1 MLRFLR
7 KYNKFILVIGG
18 SLLMVVFLV
27 PQAVHQ
33 MAGNPMKR
41 TAGRLDGQK
50 VTVGD
55 MTLAAQEAAAIG
67 DFLPMMAGLVDR
79 DARDAH
85 WLLLARE
92 AEQAGYVGGPDDGFD
107 WIPDLARDFVIN
119 DLYRQYQQF
128 ASFIPNLDAFVAQQF
143 ASPQGQEMVREY
155 ETALLSRRMSIAG
168 QTRLNLDQFD
178 TALAK
183 ARGIIRMLDAYQR
196 AARYSDR
203 AGYEVASEYLN
214 YAATACLQLTA
225 DDLADDVGVPSREDL
240 VEHFNRFRELEPG
253 SGDFGIGY
261 RLPPRVKLEY
271 LRLSRREIENSIRLD
286 LVDLMKHYSQNRDR
300 FPGEFEAE
308 RPLIERELLNAKATR
323 VLDTADAAVRAEI
336 ARSIRQLLAVEGY
349 RVLPPDWNTRR
360 PDLVAIS
367 EVVVQTVKDAEGV
380 TIPLPAVWIKAA
392 DWLTAA
398 DLMTLE
404 GIGTARA
411 RLGTQD
417 VTAVQL
423 IGTVR
428 ELAGQN
434 EIGLQV
440 GVPYA
445 DTPLRDAQ
453 GNRYYFTVLD
463 ASRAKTPESIDE
475 LQDSSVVERDWRS
488 LLAYERL
495 AAQAS
500 EIAAQ
505 AAGLG
510 LEAVAEAY
518 FKPNPENPDDPTPAS
533 RIQTRVNVFRE
544 TLRPEGL
551 SFGTPEFC
559 RTVYEAASRLDPTV
573 PIDSVPASDRYLA
586 VPVPEA
592 RSLVVVRIDG
602 FVPLTLE
609 RYRESGDRVE
619 RVHAQQKLRS
629 VSTGESP
636 YSLAN
641 LIRRHNFMLVGDYAS
656 GRAAEAGEGETTEDD
671 GAEGG

>member
-7 KYNKFILVIGG
+7 KYNKYILVVGG
-18 SLLMVVFLV
+18 ALLMVVFLV
-27 PQAVHQ
+27 PQAVQ
-33 MAGNPMKR
+33 GMTGNPMKR
-41 TAGRLDGQK
+41 TAGRLDGEK
-50 VTVGD
+50 VSVGD

-67 DFLPMMAGLVDR
+67 EFLPMMANLVDR

-92 AEQAGYVGGPDDGFD
+92 AEQAGYVGGPDDGLD
-107 WIPDLARDFVIN
+107 WIPDLASDFVIN

-128 ASFIPNLDAFVAQQF
+128 ASFIPNMDAFIAQQF
-143 ASPQGQEMVREY
+143 ASEQGQDMVREY
-155 ETALLSRRMSIAG
+155 QTALLSRRMSIAG
-168 QTRLNLDQFD
+168 SARLTLDQFD

-196 AARYSDR
+196 AVRYSDR

-214 YAATACLQLTA
+214 HAATACLQLTA
-225 DDLADDVGVPSREDL
+225 DELANETGEPTRDEL
-240 VEHFNRFRELEPG
+240 VEHFNRYRELEPG
-253 SGDFGIGY
+253 SGEVGIGY

-271 LRLSRREIENSIRLD
+271 LRLSRSEIEGAIRLD
-286 LVDLMKHYSQNRDR
+286 VVDLMKHHSQNRDR
-300 FPGEFEAE
+300 YPGEFDAE
-308 RPLIERELLNAKATR
+308 RPLIERELLNTKATR

-336 ARSIRQLLAVEGY
+336 ARAVRQLPTADGY
-349 RVLPPDWNTRR
+349 RVLPPEWATRR
-360 PDLVAIS
+360 PDLVAIA
-367 EVVVQTVKDAEGV
+367 EAVVQAVKDAEGV

-398 DLMTLE
+398 DLLALE

-411 RLGTQD
+411 RVGAQE
-417 VTAVQL
+417 VSSVQL
-423 IGTVR
+423 IGAVR
-428 ELAGQN
+428 ELAGPN
-434 EIGLQV
+434 ELGLQV

-445 DTPLRDAQ
+445 DATLRDAQ

-463 ASRAKTPESIDE
+463 ASLAKTPDSIEE
-475 LQDSSVVERDWRS
+475 LQDPSVVGRDWRA
-488 LLAYERL
+488 LRAYERL
-495 AAQAS
+495 AARAD

-505 AAGLG
+505 AAESG
-510 LEAVAEAY
+510 LEALAEEH
-518 FKPNPENPDDPTPAS
+518 FKPNPDNPSDPTPAS
-533 RIQTRVNVFRE
+533 RIQARVNVFPE
-544 TLRPEGL
+544 ALRPEGL

-559 RTVYEAASRLDPTV
+559 RTVYAAASRIDPTV
-573 PIDSVPASDRYLA
+573 PIDSVPDSDRYLA
-586 VPVPEA
+586 VPVPAA

-619 RVHAQQKLRS
+619 RFHAQERLRS
-629 VSTGESP
+629 VATGESP

-641 LIRRHNFMLVGDYAS
+641 LIRRHHFVLVGDYAS
-656 GRAAEAGEGETTEDD
+656 GRSAEAGANESSEVN

>member
-7 KYNKFILVIGG
+7 KYNKYILVIGG
-18 SLLMVVFLV
+18 ALLMVVFLV
-27 PQAVHQ
+27 PQAIQ
-33 MAGNPMKR
+33 GMAGNPMKR
-41 TAGRLDGQK
+41 TAGRLDGEK
-50 VTVGD
+50 VSVGD

-67 DFLPMMAGLVDR
+67 EFLPMMASLVDR

-92 AEQAGYVGGPDDGFD
+92 AEQAGYVGGPDDGLD
-107 WIPDLARDFVIN
+107 WIPDLASDFVIN

-143 ASPQGQEMVREY
+143 ASEQGQEMVREY
-155 ETALLSRRMSIAG
+155 QTALLSRRMSIAG
-168 QTRLNLDQFD
+168 SARLTLDQFD

-214 YAATACLQLTA
+214 HAATACLQLTA
-225 DDLADDVGVPSREDL
+225 DELADETGEPTRDEL
-240 VEHFNRFRELEPG
+240 VEHFNRYRDLEPG
-253 SGDFGIGY
+253 SGEFGIGY

-271 LRLSRREIENSIRLD
+271 LRISRSEIEGAIRLD
-286 LVDLMKHYSQNRDR
+286 LVDLMKHHSQNRDR
-300 FPGEFEAE
+300 YPGEFEAE
-308 RPLIERELLNAKATR
+308 RPLIERELLNTKATR

-336 ARSIRQLLAVEGY
+336 ARAVRQLPTADGY
-349 RVLPPDWNTRR
+349 RVLPPDWATRR
-360 PDLVAIS
+360 PDLVAIA
-367 EVVVQTVKDAEGV
+367 EAVVQAVKDAEGV

-398 DLMTLE
+398 DLMALE

-411 RLGTQD
+411 RVGTQD
-417 VTAVQL
+417 VSSVQL
-423 IGTVR
+423 MGAVR
-428 ELAGQN
+428 ELSGPN
-434 EIGLQV
+434 ELGLQV

-445 DTPLRDAQ
+445 DATLRDGQ

-463 ASRAKTPESIDE
+463 ASRAKTPDSIEE
-475 LQDSSVVERDWRS
+475 LQDPSVVGRDWRA
-488 LLAYERL
+488 LRAYERL
-495 AAQAS
+495 AARAD

-505 AAGLG
+505 AAESG
-510 LEAVAEAY
+510 LEALAEQH
-518 FKPNPENPDDPTPAS
+518 FKPNPDNPSDPTPAS
-533 RIQTRVNVFRE
+533 RIQARVNVFRE

-559 RTVYEAASRLDPTV
+559 RTVYAAASRIDPTV
-573 PIDSVPASDRYLA
+573 PIDSVPNSDRYLA
-586 VPVPEA
+586 VPVPAA

-619 RVHAQQKLRS
+619 RFHAQGRLRS
-629 VSTGESP
+629 VATGESP

-641 LIRRHNFMLVGDYAS
+641 LIRRHNFLLVGDYAS
-656 GRAAEAGEGETTEDD
+656 GRSAEAGDEEASEVE

>member
-7 KYNKFILVIGG
+7 KYNKYILVVGG
-18 SLLMVVFLV
+18 ALLMVVFLV
-27 PQAVHQ
+27 PQAIQ
-33 MAGNPMKR
+33 SASGNPMKR
-41 TAGRLDGQK
+41 TAGRLDGEK

-85 WLLLARE
+85 WLLLSRE

-143 ASPQGQEMVREY
+143 ASPQGQEMVGEY
-155 ETALLSRRMSIAG
+155 ERALLSRRMSIAG
-168 QTRLNLDQFD
+168 QARLTLDQFD
-178 TALAK
+178 IALAK
-183 ARGIIRMLDAYQR
+183 ARGIIRMMDAYQR

-214 YAATACLQLTA
+214 HAAVACLQLTA
-225 DDLADDVGVPSREDL
+225 DDLADDSVEPSREEL
-240 VEHFNRFRELEPG
+240 VEHFNRYRELEPG
-253 SGDFGIGY
+253 SGEFGIGY
-261 RLPPRVKLEY
+261 RLAPRVKLEY
-271 LRLSRREIENSIRLD
+271 LRLSRSEIEGAIRLD
-286 LVDLMKHYSQNRDR
+286 LVELMKHHSQNRDR
-300 FPGEFEAE
+300 YPGEFEAE
-308 RPLIERELLNAKATR
+308 RPLIEREVLDARATR

-336 ARSIRQLLAVEGY
+336 ARTVRQLPTADGY
-349 RVLPPDWNTRR
+349 RVLPPDWAARR
-360 PDLVAIS
+360 PDLVAIA
-367 EVVVQTVKDAEGV
+367 EAVVQAVKDAEGV

-398 DLMTLE
+398 DLMALE

-428 ELAGQN
+428 ELTGPN
-434 EIGLQV
+434 DLGLQV

-445 DTPLRDAQ
+445 DATLRDAQ

-463 ASRAKTPESIDE
+463 ASRVKSPDSIEE
-475 LQDSSVVERDWRS
+475 LQDPSVVERDWRA
-488 LLAYERL
+488 LRAYEVL
-495 AAQAS
+495 AARAE

-505 AAGLG
+505 AAESG
-510 LEAVAEAY
+510 LEAVSEAH
-518 FKPNPENPDDPTPAS
+518 FKPNPDKPDDPTPAS
-533 RIQTRVNVFRE
+533 RIQARVNVFRE
-544 TLRPEGL
+544 GLRPEGL

-619 RVHAQQKLRS
+619 RFHAQERLRT
-629 VSTGESP
+629 VATGESP

-641 LIRRHNFMLVGDYAS
+641 LLRRHNFVLVGDYAS
-656 GRAAEAGEGETTEDD
+656 GRSAEAGEDEAAESD
-671 GAEGG
+671 GAAGG

>member
-7 KYNKFILVIGG
+7 KYNKYILVIGG
-18 SLLMVVFLV
+18 ALLMVVFLV
-27 PQAVHQ
+27 PQAIQ
-33 MAGNPMKR
+33 GMTGNPMKR
-41 TAGRLDGQK
+41 TAGRLDGEK
-50 VTVGD
+50 VSVGD

-67 DFLPMMAGLVDR
+67 EFLPMMANLVDR

-92 AEQAGYVGGPDDGFD
+92 AEQAGYVGGPDDGLD
-107 WIPDLARDFVIN
+107 WIPDLASDFVIN

-128 ASFIPNLDAFVAQQF
+128 ASFIPNMDAFIAQQF
-143 ASPQGQEMVREY
+143 ASEQGQEMVREY
-155 ETALLSRRMSIAG
+155 QAALVSRRMSIAG
-168 QTRLNLDQFD
+168 SARLTLDQFD
-178 TALAK
+178 AALAK

-214 YAATACLQLTA
+214 HAATACLQLTA
-225 DDLADDVGVPSREDL
+225 DELADGAGEPTRDEL
-240 VEHFNRFRELEPG
+240 VEHFNRYRELEPG
-253 SGDFGIGY
+253 SGEVGIGY

-271 LRLSRREIENSIRLD
+271 VRLSRSEIEGAIRLD
-286 LVDLMKHYSQNRDR
+286 LVDLMKHHSQNRDR
-300 FPGEFEAE
+300 YPGEFDAE
-308 RPLIERELLNAKATR
+308 RPLIERELLNTKATR

-336 ARSIRQLLAVEGY
+336 ARAVRQLPTADGY
-349 RVLPPDWNTRR
+349 RVLPPDWATRR
-360 PDLVAIS
+360 PDLVAIA
-367 EVVVQTVKDAEGV
+367 EAVVQAVKDAEGV

-398 DLMTLE
+398 DLLALE

-411 RLGTQD
+411 RVGTQE
-417 VTAVQL
+417 VSAVQL
-423 IGTVR
+423 IGAVR
-428 ELAGQN
+428 ELAGPN
-434 EIGLQV
+434 ELGLQV

-445 DTPLRDAQ
+445 DVTLRDSQ

-463 ASRAKTPESIDE
+463 ASLAKTPDSIEE
-475 LQDSSVVERDWRS
+475 LQDPSVVERDWRA
-488 LLAYERL
+488 LRAYERL
-495 AAQAS
+495 AARAD

-505 AAGLG
+505 AAESG
-510 LEAVAEAY
+510 LEALAEEH
-518 FKPNPENPDDPTPAS
+518 FKPNPDNPSDPTPAS
-533 RIQTRVNVFRE
+533 RIQARVNVFRE
-544 TLRPEGL
+544 ALRPEGL

-559 RTVYEAASRLDPTV
+559 RAVYAAASRIDPTV
-573 PIDSVPASDRYLA
+573 PIDSVPAPDRYLA
-586 VPVPEA
+586 VPVPAA

-619 RVHAQQKLRS
+619 RFHAQERLRS
-629 VSTGESP
+629 VATGESP

-641 LIRRHNFMLVGDYAS
+641 LIRRHNFVLVGDYAS
-656 GRAAEAGEGETTEDD
+656 GRSAEAGADESSEVD